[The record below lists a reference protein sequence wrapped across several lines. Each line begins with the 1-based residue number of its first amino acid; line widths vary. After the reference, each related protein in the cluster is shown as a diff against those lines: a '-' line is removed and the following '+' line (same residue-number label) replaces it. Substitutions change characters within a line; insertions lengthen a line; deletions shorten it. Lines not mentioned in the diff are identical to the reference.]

1 MTLKNKDQKR
11 RKKLS
16 KEFQLGEHLALPLRE
31 AICLPSEVFICTT
44 LFSTHSPLRILSSSI
59 VGQIIPVLVLPVK
72 LYADADTVPPVIFP
86 LVYPI
91 PFFIY

>member
-1 MTLKNKDQKR
+1 
-11 RKKLS
+11 
-16 KEFQLGEHLALPLRE
+16 
-31 AICLPSEVFICTT
+31 
-44 LFSTHSPLRILSSSI
+44 
-59 VGQIIPVLVLPVK
+59 VLVLPVK